1 MELTFAVLI
10 MGVGATCTVDVWAV
24 VRQLLLGVPRPNY
37 GHLGR
42 WLGHMTR
49 GQFLHKSIAAA
60 AQYPGEAAIGWIAH
74 YLIGITFA
82 ALLLAVTGPG
92 WLALPTIGP
101 ALLFGIGTVLAPF
114 LLMQPGMGA
123 GIAAARTPRPAFAR
137 LQSVLTHTVFGLGLY
152 ASAWLTH

>member
-1 MELTFAVLI
+1 MELTFAVLV
-10 MGVGATCTVDVWAV
+10 MGVGATWTVDVWAV

-60 AQYPGEAAIGWIAH
+60 AQYPGEAVIGWIAH
-74 YLIGITFA
+74 YLIGIAFA

-92 WLALPTIGP
+92 WLAVPTIGP

-123 GIAAARTPRPAFAR
+123 GIAAARAPRPAYTR
-137 LQSVLTHTVFGLGLY
+137 LQSVLTHAVFGLGLY